1 MLLVTLLKMVRV
13 IFAAQDS
20 TSVLNVMIFLVQF
33 VKQVTSSTMVNV
45 QLVTPDSH
53 TATNAIRLRATVAS
67 TITSLKTILVSPV
80 PADL

>member
-1 MLLVTLLKMVRV
+1 MELATPVYHDL
-13 IFAAQDS
+13 IF
-20 TSVLNVMIFLVQF
+20 VLNVMILLAQH

-53 TATNAIRLRATVAS
+53 TATNAIQLHATVAS

-80 PADL
+80 PTDL

>member
-1 MLLVTLLKMVRV
+1 MVRV

-20 TSVLNVMIFLVQF
+20 TSVYNAIISLAQH
-33 VKQVTSSTMVNV
+33 VKRVTSSTMANV

-53 TATNAIRLRATVAS
+53 TATNAIQLHATVAS

-80 PADL
+80 PTDL